1 MKLISVIVP
10 VYNASKYLNRCIDS
24 ILAQTYT
31 NLEVILVDDG
41 STDESP
47 AICDSYGEKDNRV
60 KVVHKENGGVS
71 SARNAGLKVASGEY
85 VAFVDCDDS
94 IDSNMYELLAGIM
107 EKEKVDLVICDNYR
121 HENNKITT
129 KSKRPSGMISKE
141 IIKDRPMLISATEIN
156 ICAPWNKLYKRA
168 LIDFE
173 FDTNVNWGEDQLF
186 NYKYISKIDKMYYL
200 DKQLYHYYVYSTSL
214 SYKAHKDYIKK
225 SMLLVEDR
233 QQFIRAND
241 LGDDETMQGFY
252 WSVLKPV
259 FAGYYYE
266 RTIDKKTAKQHFLE
280 AKNLEVVKETLANFK
295 PQGMVQKIV
304 LRCVRKNMFWL
315 MTLLFKIRGKNL

>member
-1 MKLISVIVP
+1 MELISVVVP
-10 VYNASKYLNRCIDS
+10 VYNASKYLNRCVDS

-31 NLEVILVDDG
+31 NLEVVLVDDG
-41 STDESP
+41 STDAS
-47 AICDSYGEKDNRV
+47 AQICDEYAQKDKRI

-107 EKEKVDLVICDNYR
+107 EKEKVDLVVCDDYR
-121 HENNKITT
+121 HENNKIIA
-129 KSKRPSGMISKE
+129 KSKHPSGIVGKK
-141 IIKDRPMLISATEIN
+141 IIDDRLVLISATDVN
-156 ICAPWNKLYKRA
+156 ICAPWNKLYRRA

-186 NYKYISKIDKMYYL
+186 NYKYISKIDKIYYL
-200 DKQLYHYYVYSTSL
+200 DKQLYHYYIYSTSL
-214 SYKAHKDYIKK
+214 SYKAHRDYIKK
-225 SMLLVEDR
+225 SMILIEDR
-233 QQFIRAND
+233 QQFIRANN
-241 LGDDETMQGFY
+241 LDDDKTMQGFY

-280 AKNLEVVKETLANFK
+280 AKNLDVVKESIENFK

-315 MTLLFKIRGKNL
+315 ITLLFKLRGKNL

>member
-24 ILAQTYT
+24 ILGQTYT

-94 IDSNMYELLAGIM
+94 IDKNMYELLAGIM
-107 EKEKVDLVICDNYR
+107 ERENVDLAICDDYR
-121 HENNKITT
+121 HENNKIMT
-129 KSKRPSGMISKE
+129 KSKHPSGIVSKE
-141 IIKDRPMLISATEIN
+141 TVDDRLVLISATDVN

-200 DKQLYHYYVYSTSL
+200 DRQLYHYYVYSTSL

-241 LGDDETMQGFY
+241 LGDDGP
-252 WSVLKPV
+252 SK
-259 FAGYYYE
+259 
-266 RTIDKKTAKQHFLE
+266 TIF
-280 AKNLEVVKETLANFK
+280 
-295 PQGMVQKIV
+295 
-304 LRCVRKNMFWL
+304 
-315 MTLLFKIRGKNL
+315 

>member
-10 VYNASKYLNRCIDS
+10 VYNASKYLSRCVDS

-41 STDESP
+41 STDDSP
-47 AICDSYGEKDNRV
+47 KMCDEYVAKDKRV

-71 SARNAGLKVASGEY
+71 SARNAGLKVARGEY
-85 VAFVDCDDS
+85 VACVDCDDS

-107 EKEKVDLVICDNYR
+107 EKEKVDFAICDDYR
-121 HENNKITT
+121 HEKNKIMT
-129 KSKRPSGMISKE
+129 KSKHPSGIVAKE
-141 IIKDRPMLISATEIN
+141 TVDDRLVLISATDVN

-173 FDTNVNWGEDQLF
+173 FDKNVNWGEDQLF

-200 DKQLYHYYVYSTSL
+200 DRQLYHYYVYSTSL

-233 QQFIRAND
+233 QQFIKANN
-241 LGDDETMQGFY
+241 LGDEQTMQGFY

-280 AKNLEVVKETLANFK
+280 VKNLDVVKETIANFK

-315 MTLLFKIRGKNL
+315 ITLLFKLRGKNL